1 MKLISSAL
9 EFVHAGFVFG
19 GELSALSF
27 MLGFKLGTQLR
38 LRLLH
43 FSLVLA
49 AQLFAYLDFE
59 LLSLL
64 LDAFETT

>member
-1 MKLISSAL
+1 MCIDLL
-9 EFVHAGFVFG
+9 ECNLVFG

-27 MLGFKLGTQLR
+27 MLGFKLSTQLS
-38 LRLLH
+38 LSLLH

-49 AQLFAYLDFE
+49 AQLLAYFDFE

-64 LDAFETT
+64 LNAFETT